1 MRFRTVLLI
10 VVILAIA
17 AFIFINRRVF
27 SSPAE
32 LNFLFGTI
40 EMPIGV
46 VLLGLIAVVILA
58 ASVYVGIWQ
67 GTILLDYRRQ
77 SKELQTQRT
86 LADDAE
92 ASRLTELSTL
102 LCDEMSKLEQR
113 LETALEALRHEVR
126 DTENSIAATL
136 GEMDDRIQQSLGQ
149 RKDGNP
155 RTSGSS

>member
-10 VVILAIA
+10 VVILTTA

-27 SSPAE
+27 SSPAD

-46 VLLGLIAVVILA
+46 VMLGLIAVVILA
-58 ASVYVGIWQ
+58 VAVYVGIWQ

-92 ASRLTELSTL
+92 ASRFTELSTL
-102 LCDEMSKLEQR
+102 LRDEMSKLEQR

-126 DTENSIAATL
+126 DTENSISATL
-136 GEMDDRIQQSLGQ
+136 GEMDDRIQQSLDPKKG
-149 RKDGNP
+149 GNP

>member
-10 VVILAIA
+10 VIILTTA

-27 SSPAE
+27 SSAAD

-46 VLLGLIAVVILA
+46 VMLGLIAVVILA
-58 ASVYVGIWQ
+58 VAVYVGIWQ
-67 GTILLDYRRQ
+67 RTILLDYRRQ

-92 ASRLTELSTL
+92 ASRFTELSTL
-102 LCDEMSKLEQR
+102 LRDEMSKLEQR
-113 LETALEALRHEVR
+113 LETALEALRREVR

-136 GEMDDRIQQSLGQ
+136 GEMDDRIQQSLDPKKG
-149 RKDGNP
+149 GNP